1 MADLTALLD
10 ALAAGAITRRE
21 FFQRA
26 AALGVSA
33 PLASLIARQPE
44 AVFAQE
50 AARPGPAVDV
60 VTFGAYNVDQAP
72 LNVQNGDIDLYL
84 FGLKTAGAQSLD
96 GVDTVRLIQAPASTL
111 SLILNPAPANEGEL
125 NPFSLPEVRLAMQ
138 YLVDREFIA
147 NDIYQGRAL
156 PMLTSVSPLD
166 YDQLT
171 VFPVVSGLNIRHDPE
186 YAAQLIT
193 EAMERAG
200 AQRQN
205 NVWTYNGNPI
215 TLKIVVR
222 VEDERRDIGD
232 LVRSNLEQ
240 LGFQVQPL
248 YQQFG
253 PATLTVYASDPRTFG
268 WHIYTEGWGRG
279 APARYDDAGVN
290 QFYAPWLGQMPGW
303 QEVGFWQYENQELDD
318 LGKRLYRGEFQS
330 QEERDELYRQ
340 MVQIGLN
347 ESIRVW
353 LVTALQSFP
362 IRTEVQDLT
371 EDLVSGPKNLWALRG
386 ASIPGR
392 SDIKVGHLWVWT
404 ERTTWNPIGGFG
416 DVYSVDIQRNLN
428 DPPLVYHPF
437 TGLPQ
442 PFRADFEVETAGPN
456 DRMPVPEDAVLW
468 DAAND
473 SWVPVTP
480 GTTAK
485 SKVTFDYSRYLQASW
500 HHGPKITM
508 ADVIYPIAQGFEI
521 AYDENKVQIETAIG
535 ITARPVL
542 ETIKGF
548 RLISDTQIEVYVD
561 YWHFEPG
568 YIAAYASPSGVST
581 PWEILAAMDDVVFEK
596 RQGAYSDTAAARF
609 NVPWLSLVTESDARL
624 VLRSLREFKRRGT
637 IPAGVFEIGGQ
648 TLVTEDEAVA
658 RYDACEE
665 WFRNTNLLIIG
676 NGPFQLTRYDPPAQF
691 AQLDA
696 FRAEGYPFTAADF
709 RLGTPPRIS
718 IEPVTPPT
726 INLGDPISVP
736 VTVSG
741 PGTLSLQYTLV
752 DPAAGQVLA
761 TGFAEGGEGGAF
773 TVNVDPNVSSGLF
786 PGLYQLFLLAASSDI
801 AAVAQQ
807 RVDLQ
812 IGV

>member
-84 FGLKTAGAQSLD
+84 FGLKTAGAQSLE

>member
-84 FGLKTAGAQSLD
+84 FGLKTAGAQSLE

-268 WHIYTEGWGRG
+268 WHIYTEGGGRG

-773 TVNVDPNVSSGLF
+773 TVNVDPNISSGLF

>member
-33 PLASLIARQPE
+33 SLASLIARQPE

-84 FGLKTAGAQSLD
+84 FGLKTAGAQSLE

>member
-33 PLASLIARQPE
+33 SLASLIARQPE

-84 FGLKTAGAQSLD
+84 FGLKTAGAQSLE

-773 TVNVDPNVSSGLF
+773 TVNVDPNISSGLF

>member
-773 TVNVDPNVSSGLF
+773 TVNVDPNISSGLF

>member
-84 FGLKTAGAQSLD
+84 FGLKTAGAQSLE

-773 TVNVDPNVSSGLF
+773 TVNVDPNISSGLF